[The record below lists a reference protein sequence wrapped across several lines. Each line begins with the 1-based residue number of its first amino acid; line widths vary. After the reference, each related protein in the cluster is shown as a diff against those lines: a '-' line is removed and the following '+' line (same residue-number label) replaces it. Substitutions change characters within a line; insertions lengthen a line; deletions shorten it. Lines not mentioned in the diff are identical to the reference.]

1 MRTNVALAT
10 LFLYSIDIQLE
21 NENNKIPIIIVSKHM
36 KFLEINV
43 TKSVKYLFMENYNR
57 RD

>member
-10 LFLYSIDIQLE
+10 LFLYSINIQLE